1 MSNNHRGDNA
11 APNASDV
18 ARDRRFESISLQQR
32 PLQTCF
38 LTREDSEKRTEIV
51 DGGARRSYGHRKPLE
66 EWQVLLKDH
75 HVGICP
81 PRYGCTRGPTMARTQ
96 PASLARAMGGGA
108 HFADRVRASAK
119 VTLAPNSARAA
130 AGTKAELSFQWP
142 RRCSRWNS
150 LRIAPRET
158 SGTEGSNP
166 SSSSSESDANLIPEV
181 VGLGRAIKH
190 GDRIGAN
197 TPGVCRVAAADILTR
212 RPARKAAFS
221 ARPGCRH
228 PWRSPLGKHIY
239 RIKVCWYRPCVGG
252 RESECR
258 KLAAASS
265 RVPP

>member
-51 DGGARRSYGHRKPLE
+51 DGGARKSYGHRKPLE

-130 AGTKAELSFQWP
+130 AGTKAELKLPVASTMQPVGTPCGSRRARQAGP
-142 RRCSRWNS
+142 RV
-150 LRIAPRET
+150 RIRLLP
-158 SGTEGSNP
+158 
-166 SSSSSESDANLIPEV
+166 
-181 VGLGRAIKH
+181 
-190 GDRIGAN
+190 
-197 TPGVCRVAAADILTR
+197 
-212 RPARKAAFS
+212 
-221 ARPGCRH
+221 
-228 PWRSPLGKHIY
+228 
-239 RIKVCWYRPCVGG
+239 
-252 RESECR
+252 
-258 KLAAASS
+258 AASQM
-265 RVPP
+265 RT